1 MWSDQKMNRLVKII
15 KGNAE
20 GDRKEASDLLELC
33 KQSIQEL
40 GTGLQED
47 AQGNLNVDTFT
58 RLISAATQSLSQMG
72 AANEK
77 LLKLAQTMQK
87 YQLKEMDL
95 ESKGGKAGSEH
106 NRSMFNSL
114 NALVREGKDA

>member
-1 MWSDQKMNRLVKII
+1 MNRLVKSI

-20 GDRKEASDLLELC
+20 GDRKEASELLHLC
-33 KQSIQEL
+33 KSSLQEL
-40 GTGLQED
+40 GSGIQED
-47 AQGNLNVDTFT
+47 AGGNQNVDSFT
-58 RLISAATQSLSQMG
+58 KLIGAATQSLSQMG

-95 ESKGGKAGSEH
+95 ENKGGKAGSEH

-114 NALVREGKDA
+114 NALVQEGKDA

>member
-1 MWSDQKMNRLVKII
+1 MKRLIKSI

-20 GDRKEASDLLELC
+20 GDRKEASELLRLC
-33 KQSIQEL
+33 KSSLQEL
-40 GTGLQED
+40 GSGIQED
-47 AQGNLNVDTFT
+47 AAGNQNVDSFT
-58 RLISAATQSLSQMG
+58 KLIGAATQSLSQMG

-95 ESKGGKAGSEH
+95 ENKGGKAGSEH

-114 NALVREGKDA
+114 NALVQEGKDA

>member
-20 GDRKEASDLLELC
+20 SDRKEASDLLDSC
-33 KQSIQEL
+33 KSSLRDL
-40 GTGLQED
+40 GGGLQED
-47 AQGNLNVDTFT
+47 GNGNPTVDMFT
-58 RLISAATQSLSQMG
+58 KLIGAATQSLSQMG

-95 ESKGGKAGSEH
+95 ESKGGKAGNEH
-106 NRSMFNSL
+106 HRSMFNSL
-114 NALVREGKDA
+114 NALVQEGKDG